1 MNEIQIYPQRLKYII
16 MFIIGLICV
25 VAGVDLLVQPLLE
38 KWIAQMLL
46 IGGIILIIIM
56 IIKWLKHKPKIT
68 LTLQGIQFHY
78 AIDVHGQ
85 TVVNQFISWQDIH
98 KIQLDG
104 KKITLSIDDNPPDY
118 ERLTEIEL
126 SDLPKREIQLA
137 YVVVSVAGLT
147 VSAQKLV
154 HWLQQMQQAKNQ
166 ERNYLI
172 LSFRYEK

>member
-1 MNEIQIYPQRLKYII
+1 M
-16 MFIIGLICV
+16 
-25 VAGVDLLVQPLLE
+25 
-38 KWIAQMLL
+38 
-46 IGGIILIIIM
+46 
-56 IIKWLKHKPKIT
+56 
-68 LTLQGIQFHY
+68 
-78 AIDVHGQ
+78 HGQ

-98 KIQLDG
+98 QIQLDG
-104 KKITLSIDDNPPDY
+104 KKIILSIDDNPPDY

-147 VSAQKLV
+147 VSAQKLA

-172 LSFRYEK
+172 LSFHYEK